1 MDYIVRRF
9 LVQSMFPEIFGFL
22 IIVGAL
28 LVMVVR
34 VISKRQQSV
43 DTETLR
49 ASTEQLK
56 AELTR
61 SADAVI
67 SRMGKH
73 IQHLENLLR
82 QADERNVRLE
92 AGIGEYKRL
101 AGEMEERSAALN
113 RELTEARKV
122 IAELAAYQSVPLMQQ
137 PVMPVSS
144 TVNSQQMIPPA
155 AMQRVDAQDFAAV
168 LQNSMN
174 REEPAIN
181 AQQAT
186 GLAEAMTRPPEEVPE
201 NIVPETE
208 EIRKTQEEE
217 IPEPPKKREPE
228 KVISPAAAKAKAL
241 LRSGYSVEDTA
252 RETGMGRGAI
262 ELLKEMNK
270 RDLQ

>member
-1 MDYIVRRF
+1 
-9 LVQSMFPEIFGFL
+9 MFPELFGFL
-22 IIVGAL
+22 IIAGAL

-34 VISKRQQSV
+34 VISKRQQGV
-43 DTETLR
+43 DTEELR

-67 SRMGKH
+67 ARMGNH
-73 IQHLENLLR
+73 IQHLEELLR

-92 AGIGEYKRL
+92 AGINEYKRL
-101 AGEMEERSAALN
+101 AGEMEDRSAALN
-113 RELTEARKV
+113 RELTEARKM
-122 IAELAAYQSVPLMQQ
+122 IAELAAYQSVPLVPPQ
-137 PVMPVSS
+137 PPV
-144 TVNSQQMIPPA
+144 IPMA
-155 AMQRVDAQDFAAV
+155 AAAPMQRVDAQDFAEV

-186 GLAEAMTRPPEEVPE
+186 GLAVAMTRRPEDLAEVQDSAQQE
-201 NIVPETE
+201 NLEA
-208 EIRKTQEEE
+208 EEE
-217 IPEPPKKREPE
+217 QSEPPKTSEPE
-228 KVISPAAAKAKAL
+228 KAISPNAAKAKAL
-241 LRSGYSVEDTA
+241 LRSGYSIEETA

-270 RDLQ
+270 HDLQ

>member
-1 MDYIVRRF
+1 
-9 LVQSMFPEIFGFL
+9 MFPELFGFL
-22 IIVGAL
+22 IIAGAL

-34 VISKRQQSV
+34 VISKRQQGV
-43 DTETLR
+43 DTEELR

-67 SRMGKH
+67 ARMGNH

-92 AGIGEYKRL
+92 TGISEYKRL

-113 RELTEARKV
+113 RELTEARKM
-122 IAELAAYQSVPLMQQ
+122 IAELAAYQSVPLVPQQ
-137 PVMPVSS
+137 PVMPMTSA
-144 TVNSQQMIPPA
+144 TP
-155 AMQRVDAQDFAAV
+155 MQRVDAQDFAEV

-186 GLAEAMTRPPEEVPE
+186 GLAVAMTKRPEELAEVHDSAP
-201 NIVPETE
+201 
-208 EIRKTQEEE
+208 QE
-217 IPEPPKKREPE
+217 IPEDEEEKVEPPQKSEPE
-228 KVISPAAAKAKAL
+228 KAISPNAAKAKAL
-241 LRSGYSVEDTA
+241 LRSGYSIEDTA

-262 ELLKEMNK
+262 ELLREMNK

>member
-1 MDYIVRRF
+1 
-9 LVQSMFPEIFGFL
+9 MFPEIFGFL
-22 IIVGAL
+22 IIAGAL

-34 VISKRQQSV
+34 VISRRQQGV
-43 DTETLR
+43 DTEELR

-67 SRMGKH
+67 ARMGNH

-92 AGIGEYKRL
+92 TGINEYKRL

-113 RELTEARKV
+113 RELTEARKM
-122 IAELAAYQSVPLMQQ
+122 IAELAAYQSVPVVPQSPAMSM
-137 PVMPVSS
+137 VNMSS
-144 TVNSQQMIPPA
+144 PQMAAPA
-155 AMQRVDAQDFAAV
+155 PMQRVDAQDFAAV
-168 LQNSMN
+168 LQNSLN
-174 REEPAIN
+174 REEPQEPVIN

-186 GLAEAMTRPPEEVPE
+186 GLAEAMTRRPEEMPE
-201 NIVPETE
+201 PITPEPE
-208 EIRKTQEEE
+208 VEKQEK
-217 IPEPPKKREPE
+217 IPEPPERHEPE
-228 KVISPAAAKAKAL
+228 KVISPNAAKAKAL

>member
-1 MDYIVRRF
+1 
-9 LVQSMFPEIFGFL
+9 MFPEIFGFL
-22 IIVGAL
+22 IIAGAL
-28 LVMVVR
+28 LVLVVR

-43 DTETLR
+43 DTEELR

-67 SRMGKH
+67 ARMGNH
-73 IQHLENLLR
+73 IQHLEELLR

-92 AGIGEYKRL
+92 AGINEYKRL
-101 AGEMEERSAALN
+101 AGEMEDRSAALN
-113 RELTEARKV
+113 RELTEARKM
-122 IAELAAYQSVPLMQQ
+122 IAELAAYQSVPLVPQQ
-137 PVMPVSS
+137 PVMPMTSA
-144 TVNSQQMIPPA
+144 TP
-155 AMQRVDAQDFAAV
+155 MQRVDAQDFAAV

-186 GLAEAMTRPPEEVPE
+186 GLAVAMTKRPEELAEVHDSAP
-201 NIVPETE
+201 
-208 EIRKTQEEE
+208 QE
-217 IPEPPKKREPE
+217 IPEDEEEKVEPPQKSEPE
-228 KVISPAAAKAKAL
+228 KAISPNAAKAKAL
-241 LRSGYSVEDTA
+241 LRSGYSIEDTA

-262 ELLKEMNK
+262 ELLREMNK

>member
-1 MDYIVRRF
+1 
-9 LVQSMFPEIFGFL
+9 MFPELFGFL
-22 IIVGAL
+22 IIAGAL

-34 VISKRQQSV
+34 VISKRQQGV
-43 DTETLR
+43 DTEELR

-67 SRMGKH
+67 ACMGNH

-92 AGIGEYKRL
+92 TGISEYKRL

-113 RELTEARKV
+113 RELTEARKM
-122 IAELAAYQSVPLMQQ
+122 IAELAAYQSVPLVPQQ
-137 PVMPVSS
+137 PVMPMTSA
-144 TVNSQQMIPPA
+144 TP
-155 AMQRVDAQDFAAV
+155 MQRVDAQDFAAV

-186 GLAEAMTRPPEEVPE
+186 GLAVAMTKRPEELAEVHDSAP
-201 NIVPETE
+201 
-208 EIRKTQEEE
+208 QE
-217 IPEPPKKREPE
+217 IPEDEEEKVEPPQKSEPE
-228 KVISPAAAKAKAL
+228 KAISPNAAKAKAL
-241 LRSGYSVEDTA
+241 LRSGYSIEDTA

>member
-1 MDYIVRRF
+1 
-9 LVQSMFPEIFGFL
+9 MFPELFGFL
-22 IIVGAL
+22 IIAGAL

-34 VISKRQQSV
+34 VISKRQQGV
-43 DTETLR
+43 DTEELR

-67 SRMGKH
+67 ARMGNH

-92 AGIGEYKRL
+92 TGISEYKRL

-113 RELTEARKV
+113 RELTEARKM
-122 IAELAAYQSVPLMQQ
+122 IAELAAYQSVPLVPQQ
-137 PVMPVSS
+137 PVMPMTSA
-144 TVNSQQMIPPA
+144 TP
-155 AMQRVDAQDFAAV
+155 MQRVDAQDFAAV

-186 GLAEAMTRPPEEVPE
+186 GLAVAMTKRPEELAEVHDSAP
-201 NIVPETE
+201 
-208 EIRKTQEEE
+208 QE
-217 IPEPPKKREPE
+217 IPEDEEEKVEPPQKSEPE
-228 KVISPAAAKAKAL
+228 KAISPNAAKAKAL
-241 LRSGYSVEDTA
+241 LRSGYSIEDTA

-262 ELLKEMNK
+262 ELLKEMNQ

>member
-1 MDYIVRRF
+1 
-9 LVQSMFPEIFGFL
+9 MFPELFGFL
-22 IIVGAL
+22 IIAGAL

-34 VISKRQQSV
+34 VISKRQQGV
-43 DTETLR
+43 DTEELR
-49 ASTEQLK
+49 TSTEQLK

-67 SRMGKH
+67 ARMGNH
-73 IQHLENLLR
+73 IQHLEDLLR

-92 AGIGEYKRL
+92 NGISEYKRL

-113 RELTEARKV
+113 RELTEARKM
-122 IAELAAYQSVPLMQQ
+122 IAELAAYQSVPLVPQQ
-137 PVMPVSS
+137 PVMPMTSA
-144 TVNSQQMIPPA
+144 TP
-155 AMQRVDAQDFAAV
+155 MQRVDAQDFAAV

-186 GLAEAMTRPPEEVPE
+186 GLAVAMTRRPDDLPEVQDSAQQE
-201 NIVPETE
+201 NLEA
-208 EIRKTQEEE
+208 EEE
-217 IPEPPKKREPE
+217 QSEPPKTSEPE
-228 KVISPAAAKAKAL
+228 KAISPNAAKAKAL
-241 LRSGYSVEDTA
+241 LRSGYSIEETA

-270 RDLQ
+270 HDLQ

>member
-1 MDYIVRRF
+1 
-9 LVQSMFPEIFGFL
+9 MFPELFGFL
-22 IIVGAL
+22 IIAGAL

-34 VISKRQQSV
+34 VISKRQQGV
-43 DTETLR
+43 DTEELR

-67 SRMGKH
+67 ARMGNH
-73 IQHLENLLR
+73 IQHLEDLLR

-92 AGIGEYKRL
+92 TGISEYKRL

-113 RELTEARKV
+113 RELTEARKM
-122 IAELAAYQSVPLMQQ
+122 IAELAAYQSVPLVPQQ
-137 PVMPVSS
+137 PVMPMTSA
-144 TVNSQQMIPPA
+144 TP
-155 AMQRVDAQDFAAV
+155 MQRVDAQDFAAV

-186 GLAEAMTRPPEEVPE
+186 ALAVAMTKRP
-201 NIVPETE
+201 
-208 EIRKTQEEE
+208 EE
-217 IPEPPKKREPE
+217 IPEVHDSAPQEFSEEEEEKSEPPKKSEPE
-228 KVISPAAAKAKAL
+228 KVISPNAAKAKAL
-241 LRSGYSVEDTA
+241 LRSGYSVEETA

>member
-1 MDYIVRRF
+1 
-9 LVQSMFPEIFGFL
+9 MFPELFGFL
-22 IIVGAL
+22 IIAGAL

-34 VISKRQQSV
+34 VISKRQQGV
-43 DTETLR
+43 DTEELR

-67 SRMGKH
+67 ARMGNH

-92 AGIGEYKRL
+92 TGISEYKRL

-113 RELTEARKV
+113 RELSEARKM
-122 IAELAAYQSVPLMQQ
+122 IAELAAYQSVPLVPQQ
-137 PVMPVSS
+137 PVMPMTSA
-144 TVNSQQMIPPA
+144 TP
-155 AMQRVDAQDFAAV
+155 MQRVDAQDFAAV

-186 GLAEAMTRPPEEVPE
+186 GLAVAMTKRPEELAEVHDSAP
-201 NIVPETE
+201 
-208 EIRKTQEEE
+208 QE
-217 IPEPPKKREPE
+217 IPEDEEEKVEPPQKSEPE
-228 KVISPAAAKAKAL
+228 KAISPNAAKAKAL
-241 LRSGYSVEDTA
+241 LRSGYSIEDTA

-262 ELLKEMNK
+262 ELLREMNK

>member
-1 MDYIVRRF
+1 
-9 LVQSMFPEIFGFL
+9 MFPELFGFL
-22 IIVGAL
+22 IIAGAL

-34 VISKRQQSV
+34 VISKRQQGV
-43 DTETLR
+43 DTEELR

-67 SRMGKH
+67 ARMGNH

-92 AGIGEYKRL
+92 TGISEYKRL

-113 RELTEARKV
+113 RELSEARKM
-122 IAELAAYQSVPLMQQ
+122 IAELAAYQSVPLVPQQ
-137 PVMPVSS
+137 PVMPMTSA
-144 TVNSQQMIPPA
+144 TP
-155 AMQRVDAQDFAAV
+155 MQRVDAQDFAAV

-186 GLAEAMTRPPEEVPE
+186 GLAVAMTKRPEELAEVHDSAP
-201 NIVPETE
+201 
-208 EIRKTQEEE
+208 QE
-217 IPEPPKKREPE
+217 IPEDEEEKVEPPQKSEPE
-228 KVISPAAAKAKAL
+228 KAISPTAAKAKAL
-241 LRSGYSVEDTA
+241 LRSGYSIEDTA

-262 ELLKEMNK
+262 ELLREMNK

>member
-1 MDYIVRRF
+1 
-9 LVQSMFPEIFGFL
+9 MFPEIFGFL
-22 IIVGAL
+22 IIAGAL
-28 LVMVVR
+28 LVLVVR

-43 DTETLR
+43 DTEELR

-67 SRMGKH
+67 ARMGKH

-92 AGIGEYKRL
+92 AGINEYKRL
-101 AGEMEERSAALN
+101 AGEMEDRSAALN
-113 RELTEARKV
+113 RELTEARKM
-122 IAELAAYQSVPLMQQ
+122 IAELAAYQSVPLVPPQ
-137 PVMPVSS
+137 PVMPMTSA
-144 TVNSQQMIPPA
+144 TP
-155 AMQRVDAQDFAAV
+155 MQRVDAQDFAAV

-186 GLAEAMTRPPEEVPE
+186 GLAVAMTKRPEELAEVHDSAP
-201 NIVPETE
+201 
-208 EIRKTQEEE
+208 QE
-217 IPEPPKKREPE
+217 IPEDEEEKVEPPQKSEPE
-228 KVISPAAAKAKAL
+228 KAISPNAAKAKAL
-241 LRSGYSVEDTA
+241 LRSGYSIEDTA

-262 ELLKEMNK
+262 ELLREMNK

>member
-1 MDYIVRRF
+1 
-9 LVQSMFPEIFGFL
+9 MFPELFGFL
-22 IIVGAL
+22 IIAGAL

-34 VISKRQQSV
+34 VISKRQQGV
-43 DTETLR
+43 DTEELR

-67 SRMGKH
+67 ARMGNH

-92 AGIGEYKRL
+92 AGINEYKRL
-101 AGEMEERSAALN
+101 AGEMEDRSAALN
-113 RELTEARKV
+113 RELTEARKMV
-122 IAELAAYQSVPLMQQ
+122 AELAAYQSVPLVPPQ
-137 PVMPVSS
+137 PVTPMPAVA
-144 TVNSQQMIPPA
+144 P
-155 AMQRVDAQDFAAV
+155 MQRVDAQDFAEV

-186 GLAEAMTRPPEEVPE
+186 GLAVAMTKRPEELAEVHDSAP
-201 NIVPETE
+201 
-208 EIRKTQEEE
+208 QE
-217 IPEPPKKREPE
+217 IPEDEEEKVEPPQKSEPE
-228 KVISPAAAKAKAL
+228 KAISPNAAKAKAL
-241 LRSGYSVEDTA
+241 LRSGYSIEDTA

-262 ELLKEMNK
+262 ELLREMNK

>member
-1 MDYIVRRF
+1 
-9 LVQSMFPEIFGFL
+9 MFPELFGFL
-22 IIVGAL
+22 IIAGAL

-34 VISKRQQSV
+34 VISKRQQGV
-43 DTETLR
+43 DSEELR

-67 SRMGKH
+67 ARMGNH
-73 IQHLENLLR
+73 IQHLEDLLR

-92 AGIGEYKRL
+92 TGISEYKRL

-113 RELTEARKV
+113 RELTEARKM
-122 IAELAAYQSVPLMQQ
+122 IAELAAYQSVPLVPQQ
-137 PVMPVSS
+137 PVMPMTSA
-144 TVNSQQMIPPA
+144 TP
-155 AMQRVDAQDFAAV
+155 MQRVDAQDFAAV

-186 GLAEAMTRPPEEVPE
+186 GLAVAMTRRPEDLAEVQDSAQQE
-201 NIVPETE
+201 NLEA
-208 EIRKTQEEE
+208 EEE
-217 IPEPPKKREPE
+217 QSEPPKTSEPE
-228 KVISPAAAKAKAL
+228 KAISPNAAKAKAL
-241 LRSGYSVEDTA
+241 LRSGYSIEETA

>member
-1 MDYIVRRF
+1 MDYILKRGFVKH
-9 LVQSMFPEIFGFL
+9 MFPELFGFL
-22 IIVGAL
+22 IIAGAL

-34 VISKRQQSV
+34 VISKRQQGV
-43 DTETLR
+43 DTEELR

-67 SRMGKH
+67 ARMGNH

-92 AGIGEYKRL
+92 TGINEYKRL

-113 RELTEARKV
+113 RELTEARKM
-122 IAELAAYQSVPLMQQ
+122 IAELAAYQSVPLTPQP
-137 PVMPVSS
+137 PVMP
-144 TVNSQQMIPPA
+144 MA
-155 AMQRVDAQDFAAV
+155 AAPMPMQRVDAQDFAAV
-168 LQNSMN
+168 LQNSMS
-174 REEPAIN
+174 REEQPAIN

-186 GLAEAMTRPPEEVPE
+186 GLAVAMTRRPDEQPEESEADLSEKE
-201 NIVPETE
+201 NLDV
-208 EIRKTQEEE
+208 EEE
-217 IPEPPKKREPE
+217 EKTVQVEKPEPE
-228 KVISPAAAKAKAL
+228 KVISPNAAKAKAL
-241 LRSGYSVEDTA
+241 LRSGYSVEETA

>member
-1 MDYIVRRF
+1 
-9 LVQSMFPEIFGFL
+9 MFPELFGFL
-22 IIVGAL
+22 IIAGAL

-34 VISKRQQSV
+34 VISKRQQGV
-43 DTETLR
+43 DTEELR

-67 SRMGKH
+67 ARMGNH

-92 AGIGEYKRL
+92 TGISEYKRL

-113 RELTEARKV
+113 RELTEARKM
-122 IAELAAYQSVPLMQQ
+122 IAELAAYQSVPLVPQQ
-137 PVMPVSS
+137 PVMPMTSA
-144 TVNSQQMIPPA
+144 TP
-155 AMQRVDAQDFAAV
+155 MQRVDAQDFAAV

-186 GLAEAMTRPPEEVPE
+186 GLAVAMTKRPEELAEVHDSAP
-201 NIVPETE
+201 
-208 EIRKTQEEE
+208 QE
-217 IPEPPKKREPE
+217 IPEDEEEKVEPPQKSEPE
-228 KVISPAAAKAKAL
+228 KAISPNAAKAKAL
-241 LRSGYSVEDTA
+241 LRSGYSIEDTA